1 MPNSTSEQR
10 VDESVEGAFE
20 KAVYGEA
27 TEPITPAVII
37 SAMVSGAVGLVAMLP
52 VAVGVPILLGLFQ
65 LEAPAGFGY
74 LVAAQ
79 PSAGLGA
86 LFYLIGGAIVL
97 PLFFVVTATFLPPQ
111 RPRFV
116 RGATLSTIF
125 WPGFVIGFWPE
136 GGSTVVV
143 AFLVI
148 SLLAHWI
155 YGLVLGASLT
165 YLTGIPNHDI

>member
-1 MPNSTSEQR
+1 MRQR
-10 VDESVEGAFE
+10 RLAAAHR
-20 KAVYGEA
+20 AVYGEA
-27 TEPITPAVII
+27 TEPITPAVIF
-37 SAMVSGAVGLVAMLP
+37 SAMVSGAAGLVAMLP

-111 RPRFV
+111 KPRFV

-125 WPGFVIGFWPE
+125 WPGFVIAFWP
-136 GGSTVVV
+136 GRGLTTTALFVGVS
-143 AFLVI
+143 FLGHLV
-148 SLLAHWI
+148 
-155 YGLVLGASLT
+155 YGVVLGT
-165 YLTGIPNHDI
+165 VLTGMTGLPEHEV